1 MGNNR
6 YIVNGCTG
14 EWCVYEDKNNI
25 YSNIT
30 NNTVIQTAIVV
41 VYATD
46 PKEALAIGI
55 EIHEKWLRNVLSN
68 RK

>member
-14 EWCVYEDKNNI
+14 EWWVYEDKNNI

-68 RK
+68 RE

>member
-1 MGNNR
+1 MENNR

-14 EWCVYEDKNNI
+14 KWCVYEDKNNI
-25 YSNIT
+25 YFNIT

-46 PKEALAIGI
+46 HKEALAIGI

-68 RK
+68 RE